1 MAFGCCAAE
10 FDIPIF
16 VNFDALGQEED
27 AVVHSFAAVYAKV
40 TIKNVYNSFAWLY
53 IVEIF
58 VKIAEVRFVS
68 NDRALLLLLCG
79 FFVFIRFLGSSCLL
93 CFSVLA
99 CG

>member
-27 AVVHSFAAVYAKV
+27 AVVHSFAAVDAEV
-40 TIKNVYNSFAWLY
+40 TIKDIYNGFAWLY

-68 NDRALLLLLCG
+68 NYRALLLLLCG
-79 FFVFIRFLGSSCLL
+79 FFALLRFFGASCLL